1 MADGSKKFQSTPTL
15 TTRESTVRAIEGTEE
30 VGEGQGERE
39 REKERKRGRQA
50 GRGCSLELP

>member
-39 REKERKRGRQA
+39 REKERERV
-50 GRGCSLELP
+50 